1 VTQPFTAQ
9 SIGKSFGA
17 VEVLNGAILWGR
29 AGAITALLGRNGS
42 GKTTL
47 IECALGLVR
56 ADYGAVQVGDQTF
69 EHPAPHRLARL
80 GVFYLPERDLM
91 SSAHSLG
98 VHLRVAAL
106 SPTRYAN

>member
-17 VEVLNGAILWGR
+17 VEVLNGASLWGR

-47 IECALGLVR
+47 IECALGLV
-56 ADYGAVQVGDQTF
+56 
-69 EHPAPHRLARL
+69 
-80 GVFYLPERDLM
+80 
-91 SSAHSLG
+91 
-98 VHLRVAAL
+98 
-106 SPTRYAN
+106 